1 MKKRF
6 TLLLLT
12 LLSFSISPLMA
23 GSGSEGGST
32 WFVSADG
39 QGQMGVLEAPYPN
52 PSSQKA
58 FVKYEL
64 PGAHFTGE
72 LRVYSL
78 IGQEVKIVPLDQAFG
93 EVEIPTQELK
103 SGIYFIYLV
112 VDGQK
117 LTSRKM
123 IVTH

>member
-6 TLLLLT
+6 TIFLIA

-23 GSGSEGGST
+23 GSGNGGDT

-39 QGQMGVLEAPYPN
+39 QGQTGVLEAPYPN
-52 PSSQKA
+52 PASQQA

-64 PGAHFTGE
+64 PSAYFNGE
-72 LRVYSL
+72 LRIYSL
-78 IGQEVKIVPLDQAFG
+78 IGQQVKVVSLDQSFG
-93 EVEIPTQELK
+93 EVTIPTRELK
-103 SGIYFIYLV
+103 SGIYFVYLV

>member
-1 MKKRF
+1 MKRRF
-6 TLLLLT
+6 TIFLIA

-23 GSGSEGGST
+23 GNGGNGDI
-32 WFVSADG
+32 WFIGVDG
-39 QGQMGVLEAPYPN
+39 QGQTGVLEAPYPN
-52 PSSQKA
+52 PASQQA
-58 FVKYEL
+58 YIKYEL
-64 PGAHFTGE
+64 PSAQFQGE

-78 IGQEVKIVPLDQAFG
+78 IGQQVKIVPLDQAFG
-93 EVEIPTQELK
+93 EVEIPTRELK
-103 SGIYFIYLV
+103 SGIYFVYLV